1 MKIIQILVLVSIEYQ
16 LFLLIKF
23 TKKIIIFV
31 LFLSVS
37 NWVINYFFG
46 HWPMEDHQ
54 LLQVHNQ
61 VKLNP
66 NF

>member
-37 NWVINYFFG
+37 NWVIYLFFG